1 MVNSNK
7 NADIK
12 LDEKYNR
19 ETDPIDSRIP
29 KNNAWF
35 FVTWPVGIGLKQVLV
50 IKASKSDSYHIFKVP
65 AAPAPNATAIK
76 DKTEFK

>member
-1 MVNSNK
+1 M
-7 NADIK
+7 K

-19 ETDPIDSRIP
+19 EIDPIDNKIP

-35 FVTWPVGIGLKQVLV
+35 FVTWPVGIGLKHVLD

>member
-1 MVNSNK
+1 MVNNNK
-7 NADIK
+7 DADIK
-12 LDEKYNR
+12 LDEKYSR
-19 ETDPIDSRIP
+19 EIDPIDSNSP

-50 IKASKSDSYHIFKVP
+50 IKASKSDSYHMFKVP
-65 AAPAPNATAIK
+65 AAPAPSATAIK